1 MLYPFRILL
10 GGLCVS
16 WILVSSVMAQDQSGA
31 WRAGLGRAAI
41 TPTQPLWM
49 AGYAAR
55 TGPSQ
60 GQVHDLWAKALVLED
75 STGGRVLLLT
85 LDLLGIDRSLSER
98 VGQRLHDE
106 LGWERE
112 RVAICC
118 SHTHSGPVVGD
129 LLLGMYPLDMQQRQW
144 TADYT
149 RWLEDRLLDVARQ
162 ATDSLEPMQVGW
174 ASGSCSFAVNRR
186 NDPEGGYEGGGAMV
200 YYGLPS
206 PWQAGLEERICAGVE
221 RQAQAVKQ
229 ERNRGLA
236 YEIPMSGHDPR
247 RLLYY
252 LDEEG
257 HEQPVVTPADWER
270 RRVAIQRGMQQL
282 MGPLPDRTV
291 LCDLDMKE
299 VGRESFSGYTRV
311 QLTFAAEPGDR
322 VSADLYL
329 PEVADPLSRR
339 PAVLA
344 LHQTSAL
351 GKRDVGIDGKP
362 DRTYAHELALRG
374 YIVLAPDYP
383 SFGDLANYDFAN
395 DRYASGTM
403 KGIFN
408 HMRAVDLLVAR
419 DDVDPDRL
427 AVIGHSLG
435 GHNALFLA
443 AFDTRLKV
451 IVTSCGWTPFHFY
464 YGGKKLENWAQDRYM
479 PWMRDVFHNDPDQ
492 VPFDFH
498 EVIAALAPRTLY
510 SCSPLGDENFEVA
523 GVQQVELAA
532 REVYRLY
539 SAEEELIIRYP
550 ETGHTFPNEQRQE
563 AYQVIDRVLGR
574 D

>member
-1 MLYPFRILL
+1 
-10 GGLCVS
+10 
-16 WILVSSVMAQDQSGA
+16 
-31 WRAGLGRAAI
+31 
-41 TPTQPLWM
+41 
-49 AGYAAR
+49 
-55 TGPSQ
+55 
-60 GQVHDLWAKALVLED
+60 
-75 STGGRVLLLT
+75 
-85 LDLLGIDRSLSER
+85 
-98 VGQRLHDE
+98 
-106 LGWERE
+106 
-112 RVAICC
+112 
-118 SHTHSGPVVGD
+118 
-129 LLLGMYPLDMQQRQW
+129 
-144 TADYT
+144 
-149 RWLEDRLLDVARQ
+149 
-162 ATDSLEPMQVGW
+162 
-174 ASGSCSFAVNRR
+174 
-186 NDPEGGYEGGGAMV
+186 
-200 YYGLPS
+200 
-206 PWQAGLEERICAGVE
+206 
-221 RQAQAVKQ
+221 
-229 ERNRGLA
+229 
-236 YEIPMSGHDPR
+236 
-247 RLLYY
+247 

-257 HEQPVVTPADWER
+257 HEQPVATPADWEWR
-270 RRVAIQRGMQQL
+270 QVAILRGMQQL

-291 LCDLDMKE
+291 LCDLDVKE
-299 VGRESFSGYTRV
+299 VDRESFSGYTRV